1 MYRILKKRAL
11 NGSVTEMEIEAPE
24 VAPALAP
31 VCRADAAGP
40 VPSDTA
46 LPDSS
51 GTPES
56 SAAPEDAQSA
66 ISNPYGPYAMIWV
79 SLIIGLICIL
89 IAAAVFFFSGR
100 N

>member
-1 MYRILKKRAL
+1 MKKLRTCVLFLLTAAVL
-11 NGSVTEMEIEAPE
+11 LLSI
-24 VAPALAP
+24 APALAP